1 MATSDVTR
9 AFVVGNNKS
18 SGNHMVTHDGDRS
31 HYYLH
36 GSKIAT
42 WDRAAGTVWIGH
54 AGYPT
59 VTTAKA
65 VNAILNECGWLGAT
79 MKAWEVTD
87 ATGAK
92 AKVGDTGLTFHRRKI
107 SPDKDGFGWT
117 IEAPTP
123 ASGLAPTLAK

>member
-1 MATSDVTR
+1 MATSDVVR
-9 AFVVGNNKS
+9 AFTVGNNKS

-65 VNAILNECGWLGAT
+65 VNAILTECSWLGAS

-92 AKVGDTGLTFHRRKI
+92 AKVGDQGLTLHRQTAEGLR
-107 SPDKDGFGWT
+107 GFVWT

-123 ASGLAPTLAK
+123 AAGLAPTLSK